1 MYFLAE
7 ERMSMSN
14 LLPSSAR
21 VSFSAEEFLV
31 PNSQIPIPMLT
42 SKRIR
47 VLVDVRYNVNLIS
60 SRYLYQL
67 FAY

>member
-1 MYFLAE
+1 
-7 ERMSMSN
+7 
-14 LLPSSAR
+14 
-21 VSFSAEEFLV
+21 
-31 PNSQIPIPMLT
+31 MLT